1 MTSSTRKRKIKSI
14 CLVERMAR
22 VFLNQSHRHIVKK
35 SKTNETPD
43 YFHLWNK
50 KHQRQKNPS
59 DTHPE
64 FILDTLEVV
73 FLGLQISQGEVERL
87 TRVIFAR
94 IRSLDVKNCTILT
107 ANEYAL
113 WSLETR

>member
-1 MTSSTRKRKIKSI
+1 MRPQIIFTFTTGLKIPK
-14 CLVERMAR
+14 A
-22 VFLNQSHRHIVKK
+22 
-35 SKTNETPD
+35 
-43 YFHLWNK
+43 
-50 KHQRQKNPS
+50 KNPS
-59 DTHPE
+59 GTHPE

-73 FLGLQISQGEVERL
+73 LLGLQISQGEVERL

-107 ANEYAL
+107 ADEYAL

>member
-1 MTSSTRKRKIKSI
+1 MKPQIIFTSGIK
-14 CLVERMAR
+14 
-22 VFLNQSHRHIVKK
+22 NTKGK
-35 SKTNETPD
+35 
-43 YFHLWNK
+43 
-50 KHQRQKNPS
+50 KNPS

-73 FLGLQISQGEVERL
+73 LLDLQISQREVERL

-107 ANEYAL
+107 ADEYAL

>member
-1 MTSSTRKRKIKSI
+1 MKPQIIFTSGIK
-14 CLVERMAR
+14 
-22 VFLNQSHRHIVKK
+22 NTKG
-35 SKTNETPD
+35 
-43 YFHLWNK
+43 
-50 KHQRQKNPS
+50 KNPS

-73 FLGLQISQGEVERL
+73 LLDLQISQGEVERL

-107 ANEYAL
+107 ADEYAL